1 MSRSGSSGKSVG
13 ICSWSSD
20 SGGSRATEIP
30 SVMLSAIF
38 YQLLFW
44 GLYFLDRD
52 SIFRAAP
59 ILNLRQKNQQYTIF
73 QLGLCVFHANCP
85 TQRHDPT
92 ETPIVSLGTKMRN
105 DFLPRVALFLFSI
118 NANLIAVQR
127 DLDLIR
133 RNAGELDPNAHCIR
147 CLANIGWWFER
158 RQRSNF
164 GFCGFMQNRI

>member
-1 MSRSGSSGKSVG
+1 MTRSRSGSSGKSVG
-13 ICSWSSD
+13 ICSCNSD
-20 SGGSRATEIP
+20 SGGSRATEIS

-52 SIFRAAP
+52 SVFRAAP

-73 QLGLCVFHANCP
+73 QLGLRVFHANCP
-85 TQRHDPT
+85 TQRHDST

-118 NANLIAVQR
+118 NTNLIAVQR
-127 DLDLIR
+127 DLNLIR
-133 RNAGELDPNAHCIR
+133 SNAGEFDANADRIR
-147 CLANIGWWFER
+147 CLANIGRWFER

-164 GFCGFMQNRI
+164 GFRGLMQY